1 MMEKNAR
8 DAGADQRTPS
18 VPQYFSWISNTNEG
32 ATEAHTL
39 VNLDFFRYIKDTY
52 GMQIKIYAWDAGN
65 FDGASEGYGDLNS
78 EKFRAQYPEGYRNV
92 VEKAAENGIRLGL
105 WGSPDG
111 YGDTEEEQRERV
123 EFFVHLCR
131 DYNFAL
137 FKLDGVCGQL
147 RPEKAGVF
155 AQMLQTCRKYSPD
168 LIVLNHR
175 LNLYEAE
182 PYVTTFL
189 WNGSET
195 YTDVLSCN
203 QNTAMHNRAYMFGRG
218 HVPGLSRLAED
229 HGVCISSSV
238 EYFEDELIYQA
249 FNRSL
254 ILAPEIYGNPW
265 LLRDDELPKLARVY
279 NLHRRNAPILVD
291 GMVLPE
297 ERYGNCAAVRGSET
311 KRFLSTGNN
320 SWEPRTITVPLT
332 EEIGLKATGEIYVN
346 LHHPYEQHLGCFK
359 PGDTVEVELP
369 PFRAVLLEVA
379 AAEEAEPML
388 LDCAYEM
395 VKEDEN
401 GVPVEVKLLKTAG
414 GAIDLL
420 RGSERSHFMDAQPMD
435 ILEQPPRYLGELD
448 KVEHRPANGE
458 FLYETAVF
466 PINNDSLESRVRQRS
481 GQTAI
486 PEVQAARNAFFGQRT
501 YQLRGCEASAMFDG
515 KDDTF
520 FDGQSRCYCDQDLRI
535 DGGCLRVDLGRE
547 VEADAVEIVFFAADT
562 PTREVP
568 PQKITLTGDVS
579 TDLAHWT
586 VVHLDEMDTW
596 QENVRISVPRFS
608 KHTIYE
614 TDGRLLR
621 AVYPVNGPM
630 RYFRLSEPMDRI
642 YHFRVLKDGKPLDIA
657 NAHGNNMQAHYFK
670 RPTCVLKSGVVHLPE
685 DCRDAFL
692 AIAVEGEH
700 GDEGVYCC
708 ASLDG
713 KYLATNKRAPD
724 YKANI
729 WEHRVCPASSYTTH
743 YIPLP
748 ADAAGKQVE
757 LFASFNQWWEAEKI
771 PCRVYLCRNHK

>member
-8 DAGADQRTPS
+8 RAGADQRTPS

-32 ATEAHTL
+32 ATEAQTL
-39 VNLDFFRYIKDTY
+39 VNLDFFRYLKDTY
-52 GMQIKIYAWDAGN
+52 GMQIRIYAWDAGN

-92 VEKAAENGIRLGL
+92 VQKAAENGIRLGL

-111 YGDTEEEQRERV
+111 FGDTEEEQRERV

-147 RPEKAGVF
+147 RPEKARVF
-155 AQMLQTCRKYSPD
+155 AEMLQTCRKYSPD

-175 LNLYEAE
+175 LNLYEGE

-203 QNTAMHNRAYMFGRG
+203 QNTAMHNRAYMFTRG
-218 HVPGLSRLAED
+218 QVPGLSRLAED

-238 EYFEDELIYQA
+238 DYFEDELIYQA

-311 KRFLSTGNN
+311 KRFLATGNN
-320 SWEPRTITVPLT
+320 SWEPKVISVPLT
-332 EEIGLKATGEIYVN
+332 DEIGLKTNEKIYVN
-346 LHHPYEQHLGCFK
+346 LHHPYEQHLGCFL
-359 PGDTVEVELP
+359 PGDTMEVELP

-379 AAEEAEPML
+379 AVDEAEPML
-388 LDCAYEM
+388 TNCAYEM
-395 VKEDEN
+395 VKEDET
-401 GVPVEVKLLKTAG
+401 GAPVEVKLLKTSG
-414 GAIDLL
+414 GAIELL
-420 RGSERSHFMDAQPMD
+420 RGEKKAHFMDAQPVD

-448 KVEHRPANGE
+448 AVVTNPANGE
-458 FLYETAVF
+458 FLYETSVF
-466 PINNDSLESRVRQRS
+466 PITNDSLEKRTLLRS
-481 GQTAI
+481 GETVI
-486 PEVQAARNAFFGQRT
+486 PEVRAAREAFFGQLT
-501 YQLRGCEASAMFDG
+501 YRLRGCEASAMFDG
-515 KDDTF
+515 REDTF
-520 FDGQSRCYCDQDLRI
+520 FDAQSRCYCDQDLRI

-547 VEADAVEIVFFAADT
+547 VEADAVEIIFFAADT

-568 PQKITLTGDVS
+568 PQKITLTGEVS
-579 TDLAHWT
+579 TDLTHWSA
-586 VVHLDEMDTW
+586 VHLGEMSTW
-596 QENVRISVPRFS
+596 QEGVSIPVVTFG

-621 AVYPVNGPM
+621 VVYPVNGAM
-630 RYFRLSEPMDRI
+630 RYFRLAEPMDRI
-642 YHFRVLKDGKPLDIA
+642 YHFRVLRDGKPLPIE
-657 NAHGNNMQAHYFK
+657 NAHGNNMQAHYRK
-670 RPTCVLKSGVVHLPE
+670 RPTRVLKSGVLRLPD

-692 AIAVEGEH
+692 AVAVEGEH
-700 GDEGVYCC
+700 GDEGVYCSAC
-708 ASLDG
+708 LDG
-713 KYLATNKRAPD
+713 KYLAPNKRAPD
-724 YKANI
+724 FKANI
-729 WEHRVCPASSYTTH
+729 WEHRVCPAPAYTTH

-757 LFASFNQWWEAEKI
+757 VFASFSEWDAGKI
-771 PCRVYLCRNHK
+771 PCRVYLCRNH

>member
-39 VNLDFFRYIKDTY
+39 VNLDFFRYLKDTY

-238 EYFEDELIYQA
+238 EYFEDELVYQA

-297 ERYGNCAAVRGSET
+297 ERYGNCAAVRGSES

-332 EEIGLKATGEIYVN
+332 EEIGLEATGEIYVN

-379 AAEEAEPML
+379 TAEEAEPML
-388 LDCAYEM
+388 LGCAYEM

-448 KVEHRPANGE
+448 KVEHHPANGE

-481 GQTAI
+481 GETAI
-486 PEVQAARNAFFGQRT
+486 PEVQAARDAFFGQRT

-515 KDDTF
+515 REDTF

-535 DGGCLRVDLGRE
+535 DGGCLRVDLGKT

-586 VVHLDEMDTW
+586 VVHLGEMDTW

-621 AVYPVNGPM
+621 VSYPVNGPM
-630 RYFRLSEPMDRI
+630 RYFRLAEPMDRI

-670 RPTCVLKSGVVHLPE
+670 RPTCVRKSGVVHLPE

-771 PCRVYLCRNHK
+771 PCRVYLCRNH

>member
-238 EYFEDELIYQA
+238 EYFEDELVYQA

-297 ERYGNCAAVRGSET
+297 ERYGNCAAVRGSES

-320 SWEPRTITVPLT
+320 SWEPKTIVVPLT

-388 LDCAYEM
+388 LGCAYEM

-435 ILEQPPRYLGELD
+435 ILEQPPRYLGELV
-448 KVEHRPANGE
+448 KVEHHPANGE

-481 GQTAI
+481 GETAI
-486 PEVQAARNAFFGQRT
+486 PEVQAARDAFFGQRT

-515 KDDTF
+515 REDTF

-547 VEADAVEIVFFAADT
+547 VKADAVEIVFFAADT
-562 PTREVP
+562 PTREVS

-586 VVHLDEMDTW
+586 VVRLDEMDTW

-621 AVYPVNGPM
+621 VSYPVNGPM
-630 RYFRLSEPMDRI
+630 RYFRLAEPMDRI

-670 RPTCVLKSGVVHLPE
+670 RPTCVLKSGVVQLPE